1 MVFFFATGIM
11 KQSDAY
17 KIALARA
24 QTNSAV
30 IEAIGSPI
38 SQIGIVSGNSNV
50 NGPAGEVSLSI
61 PLSGPK
67 GKATLYVEAKKSA
80 DLWMF
85 QTMVVKI
92 EKTGE
97 RIDLNKPAPAPE
109 KRISVASLNCKH
121 KSSRGVAFSRRAPS
135 GERTRPRVLI
145 AAPRR
150 NALRQ
155 QKFCDGEAPSPARE
169 ARALPRFARPPLHCF
184 NTLNARPSE
193 HLSSTFAVSIAQR

>member
-1 MVFFFATGIM
+1 M

-24 QTNSAV
+24 QANPGV

-38 SQIGIVSGNSNV
+38 SQTGIVSGNSNV
-50 NGPAGEVSLSI
+50 SGAVGEANLSI

-80 DLWMF
+80 DRWFF

-97 RIDLNKPAPAPE
+97 RIDLNTLP
-109 KRISVASLNCKH
+109 V
-121 KSSRGVAFSRRAPS
+121 
-135 GERTRPRVLI
+135 
-145 AAPRR
+145 
-150 NALRQ
+150 
-155 QKFCDGEAPSPARE
+155 PAR
-169 ARALPRFARPPLHCF
+169 AASPP
-184 NTLNARPSE
+184 
-193 HLSSTFAVSIAQR
+193 HL

>member
-1 MVFFFATGIM
+1 MVFFFVTGVM

-24 QTNSAV
+24 QTNPAL

-38 SQIGIVSGNSNV
+38 SQTGVVSGNSNV
-50 NGPAGEVSLSI
+50 NGAVGEANLSI

-80 DLWMF
+80 DLWLF

-97 RIDLNKPAPAPE
+97 RIDLNT
-109 KRISVASLNCKH
+109 S
-121 KSSRGVAFSRRAPS
+121 
-135 GERTRPRVLI
+135 
-145 AAPRR
+145 
-150 NALRQ
+150 
-155 QKFCDGEAPSPARE
+155 PSPAR
-169 ARALPRFARPPLHCF
+169 AASPAHP
-184 NTLNARPSE
+184 
-193 HLSSTFAVSIAQR
+193 

>member
-1 MVFFFATGIM
+1 MEPIPLPPPMPRPNWFGRNWKWVVPLGCLLPVLFAGGCGLLAFLFATGIM

-24 QTNSAV
+24 QANQAV

-38 SQIGIVSGNSNV
+38 SQTGIVSGNSNV
-50 NGPAGEVSLSI
+50 SGAVGEANLSI

-80 DLWMF
+80 DTWFF

-97 RIDLNKPAPAPE
+97 RIDLNTLP
-109 KRISVASLNCKH
+109 V
-121 KSSRGVAFSRRAPS
+121 
-135 GERTRPRVLI
+135 
-145 AAPRR
+145 
-150 NALRQ
+150 
-155 QKFCDGEAPSPARE
+155 PAR
-169 ARALPRFARPPLHCF
+169 AASPP
-184 NTLNARPSE
+184 
-193 HLSSTFAVSIAQR
+193 HL

>member
-1 MVFFFATGIM
+1 VLGMTIDWLPPRHSFMETVPLPPPMPRPNWFGRNWKWVVPVGCLLPVLFASGCALMVFFFVTGVM

-24 QTNSAV
+24 QTNPAL

-38 SQIGIVSGNSNV
+38 SQTGIVSGNSNV
-50 NGPAGEVSLSI
+50 NGPTGEANLSF

-80 DLWMF
+80 DLWFF

-97 RIDLNKPAPAPE
+97 RIDLNKLPLPA
-109 KRISVASLNCKH
+109 K
-121 KSSRGVAFSRRAPS
+121 GVSPS
-135 GERTRPRVLI
+135 HP
-145 AAPRR
+145 
-150 NALRQ
+150 
-155 QKFCDGEAPSPARE
+155 
-169 ARALPRFARPPLHCF
+169 
-184 NTLNARPSE
+184 
-193 HLSSTFAVSIAQR
+193 

>member
-1 MVFFFATGIM
+1 MAFLFATGIM

-24 QTNSAV
+24 QANPAV

-38 SQIGIVSGNSNV
+38 SQTGIVSGNSNV
-50 NGPAGEVSLSI
+50 SGAVGEANLSI

-80 DLWMF
+80 DTWFF

-97 RIDLNKPAPAPE
+97 RIDLNKLPLPARSA
-109 KRISVASLNCKH
+109 
-121 KSSRGVAFSRRAPS
+121 APS
-135 GERTRPRVLI
+135 HP
-145 AAPRR
+145 
-150 NALRQ
+150 
-155 QKFCDGEAPSPARE
+155 
-169 ARALPRFARPPLHCF
+169 
-184 NTLNARPSE
+184 
-193 HLSSTFAVSIAQR
+193 

>member
-24 QTNSAV
+24 QTNPAV
-30 IEAIGSPI
+30 IAAIGSPI
-38 SQIGIVSGNSNV
+38 SQTGIVSGNSNV

-92 EKTGE
+92 EKTGK
-97 RIDLNKPAPAPE
+97 RIDLNKPA
-109 KRISVASLNCKH
+109 H
-121 KSSRGVAFSRRAPS
+121 
-135 GERTRPRVLI
+135 
-145 AAPRR
+145 
-150 NALRQ
+150 
-155 QKFCDGEAPSPARE
+155 
-169 ARALPRFARPPLHCF
+169 
-184 NTLNARPSE
+184 
-193 HLSSTFAVSIAQR
+193 

>member
-24 QTNSAV
+24 QTNPAV

-38 SQIGIVSGNSNV
+38 SQTGIVSGNSNV
-50 NGPAGEVSLSI
+50 NGPTGEVSLSI

-92 EKTGE
+92 EKTG
-97 RIDLNKPAPAPE
+97 
-109 KRISVASLNCKH
+109 KH

>member
-1 MVFFFATGIM
+1 VFLFATGII

-24 QTNSAV
+24 QANPAV

-38 SQIGIVSGNSNV
+38 SQTGIVSGNSNV
-50 NGPAGEVSLSI
+50 SGAVGEANLSI

-80 DLWMF
+80 DTWFF

-97 RIDLNKPAPAPE
+97 RIDLNTLP
-109 KRISVASLNCKH
+109 V
-121 KSSRGVAFSRRAPS
+121 
-135 GERTRPRVLI
+135 
-145 AAPRR
+145 
-150 NALRQ
+150 
-155 QKFCDGEAPSPARE
+155 PAR
-169 ARALPRFARPPLHCF
+169 AASPP
-184 NTLNARPSE
+184 
-193 HLSSTFAVSIAQR
+193 HL